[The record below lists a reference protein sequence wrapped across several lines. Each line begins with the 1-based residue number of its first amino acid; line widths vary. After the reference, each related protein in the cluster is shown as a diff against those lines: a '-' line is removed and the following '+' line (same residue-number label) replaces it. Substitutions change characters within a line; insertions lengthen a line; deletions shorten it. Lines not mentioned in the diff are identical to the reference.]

1 MDQVVLIGMPGAGK
15 TTVGKS
21 LARQLGLTFVDS
33 DKEIVARTG
42 VSIATIFEIEGED
55 AFRKREAQ
63 VIAELLEQGQQV
75 LATGGGAV
83 LNAETRGRLRAQAIT
98 VYLRAS
104 LDALVERTS
113 KDAHRPLLASGS
125 PREKLAALLTVR
137 EPLYREAA
145 HLTFDTGRQ
154 SPGRLAASI
163 AQAVRP
169 RLADAHNA
177 RITRTT

>member
-21 LARQLGLTFVDS
+21 LARQLGLPFVDS
-33 DKEIVARTG
+33 DREIVARTG
-42 VSIATIFEIEGED
+42 VSIATIFEIEGEE

-63 VIAELLEQGQQV
+63 VIEDLLAQGPQV
-75 LATGGGAV
+75 IATGGGAV
-83 LNAETRGRLRAQAIT
+83 LNPATRARLHAAAIT

-104 LDALVERTS
+104 IDALVERTA
-113 KDAHRPLLASGS
+113 KDAHRPLLACAS
-125 PREKLAALLTVR
+125 PRDRLAELLSVR
-137 EPLYREAA
+137 EPLYRETA

-169 RLADAHNA
+169 RLADSL
-177 RITRTT
+177 ISRTP

>member
-1 MDQVVLIGMPGAGK
+1 MDQVVLIGMPGSGK

-21 LARQLGLTFVDS
+21 LARQLGLPFVDS

-42 VSIATIFEIEGED
+42 VSIATIFEIEGEE

-63 VIAELLEQGQQV
+63 VIAELLAQGRQV
-75 LATGGGAV
+75 LATGGGAI
-83 LNAETRGRLRAQAIT
+83 LNADTRARLHSTGIT

-104 LDALVERTS
+104 LDSLVERTS
-113 KDAHRPLLASGS
+113 KDAHRPLLASGA
-125 PREKLAALLTVR
+125 PREKLAALMTVR
-137 EPLYREAA
+137 DPFYRETA

-169 RLADAHNA
+169 RLADNPSHSQS
-177 RITRTT
+177 